1 MLFLYYR
8 RPTKIYTHQRV
19 YVKVSENENFLYYTS
34 PKNTPAC
41 PKMPPGCV
49 TGGQTFFF
57 TYLLFIYNINMLC
70 AHDACL
76 TLGLQTYIQF
86 IKDG

>member
-8 RPTKIYTHQRV
+8 RPTKIHTHQRV

-41 PKMPPGCV
+41 PKMPPLRV
-49 TGGQTFFF
+49 TRGPTFF
-57 TYLLFIYNINMLC
+57 TLLIYNINMLF

-76 TLGLQTYIQF
+76 TLGLQTCIQF